1 VLILLDTNVIISAI
15 LFGGIPRQVLE
26 LAIDK
31 RVQPVTSPLLLS
43 ELSDILRK
51 KFKFSTLMVKRI
63 DTQIRKIHR
72 IVEPDNEVRR
82 ARDSAD
88 NRVLEAASFGM
99 CDYIVTGD
107 KDLLDIQT
115 WHRIKIVTPAE
126 FIVIFQI

>member
-1 VLILLDTNVIISAI
+1 MLIVLDTNVIISAI

-31 RVQPVTSPLLLS
+31 RVQPVTSPILLS
-43 ELSDILRK
+43 ELSEILRK
-51 KFKFSTLMVKRI
+51 KFKFSPLMVKKI

-72 IVEPDNEVRR
+72 IVEPDNEVKR
-82 ARDSAD
+82 ARDPAD
-88 NRVLEAASFGM
+88 NRVLEAAHFGT

-115 WHRIKIVTPAE
+115 WHKIKIMTPAE
-126 FIVIFQI
+126 FITIFQI